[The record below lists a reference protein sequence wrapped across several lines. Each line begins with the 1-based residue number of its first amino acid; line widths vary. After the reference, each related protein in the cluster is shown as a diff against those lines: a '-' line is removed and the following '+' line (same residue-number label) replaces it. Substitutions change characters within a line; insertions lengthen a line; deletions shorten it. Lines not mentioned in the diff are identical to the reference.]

1 MFLQAIWKAA
11 FEASTVLKSEMKIGV
26 IGAGYVGLTAAA
38 CLAEVGH
45 HVFCADNDL
54 AKLEHL
60 SRGEMPVFEP
70 HLGDLIA
77 KNRREGRLEFGL
89 PELAIK
95 NCQALFICVGTPLGD
110 DGEVDLSFVEEV
122 AALIGRTAQGY
133 RAVIQK
139 STVPVG
145 SCRKLAESLQ
155 KSAAEAGR
163 NGSSPHWDVI
173 ANPEFLREGS
183 AVHDFL
189 HPDRIVIGAETER
202 ARELMREIYAPVI
215 NRQFVCPIHR
225 EQHAPSPV
233 PVVSS
238 DWTSAE
244 LIKHTANSFLAM
256 KISFINMVSDLCE
269 AAGGD
274 VGKVAE
280 GIGLDHRIGPAF
292 LRPGI
297 GFGGSCFPKDVQGFI
312 KAAEKFG
319 CDFSLLKEVEKI
331 NASRVDHFV
340 AKVKDALGDLRGKK
354 IGVWGLAFKPNTDDV
369 RNSPALAIVRRLLA
383 EGAQVKAYDPQAMPK
398 ARLELPEIEYCEDMY
413 AAAAGAEALLVLTEW
428 EEFRNADW
436 ARLRVSMRQPLV
448 FNGRNTLGREGN
460 PDGGPQRTGLGRSAA
475 TPAAMLS

>member
-1 MFLQAIWKAA
+1 
-11 FEASTVLKSEMKIGV
+11 MKIGV

-54 AKLEHL
+54 AKLNAL
-60 SRGEMPVFEP
+60 QSGMMPVFEP
-70 HLGDLIA
+70 HLGEIVA
-77 KNRREGRLEFGL
+77 KNREEGRLKFGS
-89 PELAIK
+89 PEQAIK
-95 NCQALFICVGTPLGD
+95 NSRALFICVGTPLGE
-110 DGEVDLSFVEEV
+110 DGEADLSAVDAV
-122 AALIGRTAQGY
+122 ASLIARTSQGY

-145 SCRKLAESLQ
+145 SCRQLAESL
-155 KSAAEAGR
+155 KGAAGEGH
-163 NGSSPHWDVI
+163 NGSSPQWDVI

-183 AVHDFL
+183 AVQDFL

-215 NRQFVCPIHR
+215 ERKFKCPIH
-225 EQHAPSPV
+225 EGEHHDPPV
-233 PVVSS
+233 PVVYS

-256 KISFINMVSDLCE
+256 KISFINMVADLCE
-269 AAGGD
+269 EAGGD
-274 VGKVAE
+274 IGKVAE

-319 CDFSLLKEVEKI
+319 CDFTLLKEVEKI

-340 AKVKDALGDLRGKK
+340 AKVKEALGDLRGKK

-383 EGAQVKAYDPQAMPK
+383 DGAQVKAYDPQAMAK

-413 AAAAGAEALLVLTEW
+413 TAAAGVEALLVLTEW
-428 EEFRNADW
+428 EEFATATLDRVRDLKE
-436 ARLRVSMRQPLV
+436 RLLMVG
-448 FNGRNTLGREGN
+448 GRNLGSSQKASSHDIEHLQPGR
-460 PDGGPQRTGLGRSAA
+460 RTEI
-475 TPAAMLS
+475 LSSITGTR